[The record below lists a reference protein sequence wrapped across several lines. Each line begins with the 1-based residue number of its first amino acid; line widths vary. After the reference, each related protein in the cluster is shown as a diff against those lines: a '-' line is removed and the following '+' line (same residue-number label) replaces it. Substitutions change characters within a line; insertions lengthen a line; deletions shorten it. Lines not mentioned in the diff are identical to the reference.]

1 MKKLLYILLFVPFSL
16 FGQESNL
23 YHIPDPDFLSW
34 LQENH
39 PTVITNDSLNIDLA
53 ENYYNITYID
63 NTSISSDQ
71 IYVKTFSGGRFMAPL
86 KNSLFLPDNCHS
98 KNPAVNPDG
107 LYYATALCLG
117 ENNDFQL
124 RYFPLFK

>member
-1 MKKLLYILLFVPFSL
+1 MRTDKNFFEFSFLPGVVMSEVFYPITLMNRVNSTLVP
-16 FGQESNL
+16 G
-23 YHIPDPDFLSW
+23 
-34 LQENH
+34 
-39 PTVITNDSLNIDLA
+39 V
-53 ENYYNITYID
+53 YID

-124 RYFPLFK
+124 RYFPFFK